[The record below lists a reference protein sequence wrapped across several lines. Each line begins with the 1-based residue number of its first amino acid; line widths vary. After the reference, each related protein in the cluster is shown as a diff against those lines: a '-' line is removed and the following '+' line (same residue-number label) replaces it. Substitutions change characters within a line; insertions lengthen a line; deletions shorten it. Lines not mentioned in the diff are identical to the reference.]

1 MHTPFQ
7 TDPQLFTENPTGQ
20 GQGHHDSTSMAN
32 TDLVPTAAK
41 ITVQPT
47 LDLQTI
53 QQPTSACIPQQ
64 TAPTTLE
71 TPHDGLSA
79 LRNSFRHY
87 NVSKEVTEIL
97 MASWRPGTQKQYKT
111 YLKKWLEFCS
121 IRKIYYSS
129 SKISETVEF
138 LMTLYNQGLRYSNIN
153 PARSALSLILTI
165 NNCGN
170 FGSHPLVTR
179 FMKGIYEL
187 NKPQLK
193 YT

>member
-1 MHTPFQ
+1 M
-7 TDPQLFTENPTGQ
+7 FTENPTGQ

-32 TDLVPTAAK
+32 TDLVPTAAT

-64 TAPTTLE
+64 TAPTTPE
-71 TPHDGLSA
+71 TPLDGLSA
-79 LRNSFRHY
+79 LRNSFGQY
-87 NVSKEVTEIL
+87 SVSKEVTEIL
-97 MASWRPGTQKQYKT
+97 MASWRPGNQKQYKT

-121 IRKIYYSS
+121 KRKIHYSS
-129 SKISETVEF
+129 PKISEAVEF
-138 LMTLYNQGLRYSNIN
+138 LMTLHNQGLCYSSIN
-153 PARSALSLILTI
+153 TARSALSPILTI

-187 NKPQLK
+187 NKSQPK
-193 YT
+193 YTQLFCFQRAR